1 MQKVVVL
8 GSTGMAGHVISLY
21 LEEQGY
27 SVFRISRSEKL
38 TENSM
43 PVDITNFVELKKCLD
58 KANPEIIIN
67 CIGLLVKEA
76 DQNPEKAILVNAYM
90 PKWLENEYKSSRV
103 RLIHLS
109 TDCVFSGREGMYRE
123 DDFQDGPTVY
133 DRTKALGEIKNEKD
147 LTFRMSII
155 GPDTDIQGTG
165 LFNWFMKQT
174 GSIGGYSKAIW
185 NGITTIELARGIQAA
200 IKSNLCGLYHLV
212 PDATIDKYS
221 LLMLFQKIF
230 DKEDL
235 GIVKNTEYA
244 VDKSLINTRKDFDF
258 KVRNYEE
265 QIKDMKN
272 WIEAHRNIYP
282 HYFLNEET
290 E

>member
-58 KANPEIIIN
+58 KADPEIIIN

-90 PKWLENEYKSSRV
+90 PKWLENEYKSSTV

-147 LTFRMSII
+147 LTVRMSII

-165 LFNWFMKQT
+165 LFNWFMQQT
-174 GSIGGYSKAIW
+174 GIVGGYSKAIW

-200 IKSNLCGLYHLV
+200 IKANLCGLYHLV
-212 PDATIDKYS
+212 PDATINKYS
-221 LLMLFQKIF
+221 LLLLFREVFGK
-230 DKEDL
+230 DEVEV
-235 GIVKNTEYA
+235 VKNLEYE
-244 VDKSLINTRKDFDF
+244 VDKSLANTRKDFDF
-258 KVRNYEE
+258 NVRNYEE
-265 QIKDMKN
+265 QIKDMKH
-272 WIEAHRNIYP
+272 WIETHRDIYP

-290 E
+290 A